1 MGVKVKQIY
10 FADLA
15 LNVQNRILEGFGA
28 DSAAD
33 LGLDKK
39 PYATVYEDDQGVG
52 AIQLFEPA

>member
-1 MGVKVKQIY
+1 MGVKTRQIY

-15 LNVQNRILEGFGA
+15 LNVQNKILEGFGA

-39 PYATVYEDDQGVG
+39 PYATVYEDDERVC

>member
-1 MGVKVKQIY
+1 MGKMRYVY

-28 DSAAD
+28 DSPAE

-39 PYATVYEDDQGVG
+39 PYAAVYEDSEGVG
-52 AIQLFEPA
+52 AIGLFEPA